1 MELIIMKI
9 NTDNIGNQN
18 IRTYIADKEDVIIDF
33 IGMISGKYDI
43 ADIEAIIDRCVCQG
57 NSMDVGYSWMNHEN
71 VHYSWMNH
79 ENGHYS
85 LMNHENGHYKANN
98 MKDVHY
104 RIKFID
110 DYHRK
115 VCIDV

>member
-43 ADIEAIIDRCVCQG
+43 ADIEAIIDRCVCHG
-57 NSMDVGYSWMNHEN
+57 NSMDIG
-71 VHYSWMNH
+71 
-79 ENGHYS
+79 
-85 LMNHENGHYKANN
+85 YKANN
-98 MKDVHY
+98 MKKTNY

-110 DYHRK
+110 DYYRN
-115 VCIDV
+115 VRIDI

>member
-1 MELIIMKI
+1 MELTILKI

-33 IGMISGKYDI
+33 IGMISGHYDI
-43 ADIEAIIDRCVCQG
+43 TDIEAIIDRCICQG
-57 NSMDVGYSWMNHEN
+57 NSMDVGY
-71 VHYSWMNH
+71 
-79 ENGHYS
+79 
-85 LMNHENGHYKANN
+85 KANN
-98 MKDVHY
+98 MNKTNY

-110 DYHRK
+110 DYYRK